1 MIGQSEVF
9 LSWLLLMDVE
19 VKKGVDKMLLRRGL
33 LWRIALGFLREL
45 FSIWKLWWEKRQ
57 RGTSENRLYKEW
69 SFLLPN
75 LTLQIL
81 QNLFSAFF
89 QLLAFQEEMFYFE
102 DYLLIQR
109 TSTNK
114 KMKKGCS
121 FSVCINHLKQNIFCL
136 LWNSCAH
143 QIADTPFHTPVFS
156 SCCFLFLFSS
166 FHIWI
171 TPFTKVH

>member
-81 QNLFSAFF
+81 QNL
-89 QLLAFQEEMFYFE
+89 
-102 DYLLIQR
+102 QR

-166 FHIWI
+166 FRIWI